1 MSHHGFGSTHSSNTA
16 EIPAAPTIYT
26 MTGTLVLLRHG
37 QSTWNELNLFTG
49 WHDVELTAQ
58 GVREAA
64 AAGATMKEAGL
75 VFDIAHTSLLR
86 RAIETN
92 QLALAAMDLDIPIE
106 RSWRL
111 NERHYGAL
119 QGLDKKETTL
129 RHGAEQTMIWRRS
142 FDVPPPPV
150 DATSPEHP
158 ANDPRYQQLIAQG
171 LDASLLP
178 ATECLADVLVR
189 VLPYWNDV
197 ITPQLREGKN
207 VLVTAHGNSLRALV
221 MHLEKISRD
230 DIVEFNIP
238 TGVPRLYELSDT
250 LVVKA
255 VKYMGDQEA
264 IAAAAEAVAKQASG
278 NH

>member
-1 MSHHGFGSTHSSNTA
+1 MIGS
-16 EIPAAPTIYT
+16 
-26 MTGTLVLLRHG
+26 LVLLRHG

-49 WHDVELTAQ
+49 WHDVELTKQ
-58 GVREAA
+58 GVREAS
-64 AAGATMKEAGL
+64 AAGVTMKEAGL
-75 VFDIAHTSLLR
+75 TFDIAHTSLLR
-86 RAIETN
+86 RAMETN
-92 QLALAAMDLDIPIE
+92 RLALSAMGLDIPVE

-119 QGLDKKETTL
+119 QGLDKKETAL

-150 DATSPEHP
+150 EVSSPEHP
-158 ANDPRYQQLIAQG
+158 ANDPRYQQLIIEG

-197 ITPQLREGKN
+197 ITPQLHDGKN

-221 MHLEKISRD
+221 MHLENISRN

-238 TGVPRLYELSDT
+238 TGVPRLYELSDN
-250 LVVKA
+250 LA
-255 VKYMGDQEA
+255 VKSVNYLGNQEA
-264 IAAAAEAVAKQASG
+264 IAAATEAVAKQASG
-278 NH
+278 KP

>member
-1 MSHHGFGSTHSSNTA
+1 MSHQGFGTIHSSNTA
-16 EIPAAPTIYT
+16 EILAAPTIYT

-49 WHDVELTAQ
+49 WHDVELTEQ

-92 QLALAAMDLDIPIE
+92 HLALSAMGLNIPIE
-106 RSWRL
+106 RTWRL

-158 ANDPRYQQLIAQG
+158 ANDPRYQQLVAEG

-197 ITPQLREGKN
+197 ISPQLREGKN
-207 VLVTAHGNSLRALV
+207 VLITAHGNSLRALV
-221 MHLEKISRD
+221 MHLEDISRN

-238 TGVPRLYELSDT
+238 TGVPRLYELSND
-250 LVVKA
+250 LVVKSVA
-255 VKYMGDQEA
+255 YMGDQDA
-264 IAAAAEAVAKQASG
+264 IAAATEAVAKQASG

>member
-1 MSHHGFGSTHSSNTA
+1 MSHPDIGAMNSPNTA
-16 EIPAAPTIYT
+16 EIPTAPTIYS

-49 WHDVELTAQ
+49 WHDVELTDQ

-92 QLALAAMDLDIPIE
+92 QLALSAMGLNIPIE
-106 RSWRL
+106 RTWRL

-150 DATSPEHP
+150 DATSPDHP
-158 ANDPRYQQLIAQG
+158 ANDPRYQQLIAEG

-238 TGVPRLYELSDT
+238 TGVPRLYELSDALT
-250 LVVKA
+250 VKA